1 MEIRK
6 GIFGLVGK
14 RVRPLFGGGGDGS
27 SSDRKLERQEAT
39 PLSVPSVRPSGGGGR
54 QSQFQRQM
62 RGPKS

>member
-39 PLSVPSVRPSGGGGR
+39 PLSVPSVRPSVRPVAAGGR
-54 QSQFQRQM
+54 VNSRD
-62 RGPKS
+62 K